1 MADDAAQ
8 ETMTSSEFEVV
19 GDAAQVTEA
28 PDQAQP
34 AAQQVVVSEAS
45 LARTRLEESVLKH
58 GVRIAPGIL
67 VCVLRTCS
75 AISRSLDCESVFF
88 LLSSLIVIISF

>member
-1 MADDAAQ
+1 MMADDAAQ

-28 PDQAQP
+28 LDQAQP

-67 VCVLRTCS
+67 R
-75 AISRSLDCESVFF
+75 
-88 LLSSLIVIISF
+88 LLSEDVLSHLT